1 MQQVLEIC
9 KMIFQHYRDMIVW
22 QKSIDLVDLVYELTT
37 LFPPEE
43 KFDLA
48 RQMRRAAISI
58 ASNIAEGQNRN
69 TNKDFAHFLTM
80 SRGSAAELETQMI
93 ICNRRNY
100 LTADQTQQ
108 AFKLLD
114 EISRMLN
121 SLINKLSV

>member
-69 TNKDFAHFLTM
+69 SNKDFAHFLTM

>member
-1 MQQVLEIC
+1 
-9 KMIFQHYRDMIVW
+9 MIVW

-69 TNKDFAHFLTM
+69 SNKDFAHFLTM